1 MTCVEGQTVLRYIIV
16 MVSYQTTKDRANQN
30 AENAIA

>member
-1 MTCVEGQTVLRYIIV
+1 MTCVEGQSVLRYIIV
-16 MVSYQTTKDRANQN
+16 VSYHTTKDRANQN